1 LQKSWVQYL
10 APTSDGLKLLV
21 TLLPEDSTA
30 FFWLL
35 QAHAYNVVQVHVH
48 THTNTHTH
56 SQSQSYTEKP
66 CLKKKKKNRKTN
78 KPKSTYSVQEAVLC

>member
-1 LQKSWVQYL
+1 MQKSWVQYL

-35 QAHAYNVVQVHVH
+35 QAHAYNVVYRGLALFVSNGIF
-48 THTNTHTH
+48 TL
-56 SQSQSYTEKP
+56 SSAP
-66 CLKKKKKNRKTN
+66 
-78 KPKSTYSVQEAVLC
+78 AV